1 MTTASVPGKL
11 ILLGEHAAVYGRPA
25 LVAAVG
31 LRLTATVED
40 APAAEGAAGVRI
52 RLGGPPAIAADATL
66 GWEEVLAHAGAA
78 RAAWQRY
85 SAAPGPATFAAPGPA
100 TFAAIAGPAREGG
113 ALHLL
118 KIALAEA
125 ALQITPATPRSPSR
139 PSRGEGDAPS
149 HPSVLTGRDLP
160 RPVVLTVDSEIPVGS
175 GFGSSAAAAVGVVL
189 AYLAHRG
196 VEPDPD
202 LLHRVSLEV
211 ERRQH
216 GSPSGVDNA
225 TVIRGGILEARRTES
240 GVEIDPVPVRSPALG
255 SMRVFG
261 TGLPAESTGTVVAA
275 VRALRDRQPERV
287 DAALDRLAELTG
299 DLRAELE
306 RPDERPDEVTGI
318 VREAEAR
325 LEELG
330 VVPEPVRRLVRQIE
344 QAGGAAKISGAG
356 SLAGPAAGNLIVY
369 HPEPERAAEWPFL
382 RGLDRYDVEL
392 GAPGARIEGEKR

>member
-40 APAAEGAAGVRI
+40 APPGASGPGVHI
-52 RLGGPPAIAADATL
+52 RLGGSPEIAADATL
-66 GWEEVLAHAGAA
+66 PWEDVLAHTGAA

-85 SAAPGPATFAAPGPA
+85 CAEPGPESFAAL
-100 TFAAIAGPAREGG
+100 AGPAREGG
-113 ALHLL
+113 PLHLL
-118 KIALAEA
+118 EIALGEA
-125 ALQITPATPRSPSR
+125 ALQLTHEPPRSPSQ
-139 PSRGEGDAPS
+139 SE
-149 HPSVLTGRDLP
+149 LL
-160 RPVVLTVDSEIPVGS
+160 PVVLSVESEIPIGS

-225 TVIRGGILEARRTES
+225 TVIRGGILEARRTET
-240 GVEIDPVPVRSPALG
+240 GVAIDPVPVRSPVLA
-255 SMRVFG
+255 SMRIFG
-261 TGLPAESTGTVVAA
+261 TGAPAEGTGTVVAA
-275 VRALRDRQPERV
+275 VRALRDREPVRV
-287 DAALDRLAELTG
+287 EAALDRLAELTG
-299 DLRAELE
+299 RLRAELE

-318 VREAEAR
+318 LREAEAR

-330 VVPEPVRRLVRQIE
+330 VVPEPVRRLVRRIE
-344 QAGGAAKISGAG
+344 AAGGAAKISGAG
-356 SLAGPAAGNLIVY
+356 ALTCPGTFLGAGHGAGNLIVY
-369 HPEPERAAEWPFL
+369 HPEPERVDEWPL
-382 RGLDRYDVEL
+382 LAGLDRYDVEL
-392 GAPGARIEGEKR
+392 GAPGARIERE